1 MTRPT
6 GETSQPTEV
15 TYCYRHP
22 KREARVRCVRCD
34 RPICPECMRPASV
47 GFQCPDDARSG
58 ARSVRTQRT
67 AVGARLTDGRAW
79 VTIGFIVL
87 NVAVYA
93 VTALQRGG
101 SLNDPTGS
109 PLFQSW
115 SLLPYDIHRNGAY
128 WQLITSA
135 FLHLSLL
142 HIALNMISLGI
153 IGPPLEALLGRWR
166 FAAVYVVCALG
177 SSAADY
183 CFGNP
188 FGAVA
193 GASGAIFGLFGI
205 ALMMVRRLGLDLQWL
220 AGVIVFNFIF
230 TFSVSNISKLGHVG
244 GFVTGL
250 LCALALA
257 GLPRHRQRLPLQV
270 QLFGLGGIV
279 VLVIVLVA
287 ARSASPL
294 APAWLG

>member
-1 MTRPT
+1 VTAPT

-15 TYCYRHP
+15 SYCYRHP
-22 KREARVRCVRCD
+22 KREAMVRCVRCD
-34 RPICPECMRPASV
+34 RPICPDCMRPASV
-47 GFQCPDDARSG
+47 GFQCPDDVRSG
-58 ARSVRTQRT
+58 VRSIRTQRT
-67 AVGARLTDGRAW
+67 SVGARLTDSRPF
-79 VTIGFIVL
+79 VTIGLVVL

-93 VTALQRGG
+93 VTALQPGG

-109 PLFQSW
+109 TLFRDW
-115 SLLPYDIHRNGAY
+115 SLLPYDIHQNGAY
-128 WQLITSA
+128 WQLLTSA
-135 FLHLSLL
+135 FLHLNLL
-142 HIALNMISLGI
+142 HIALNMISLVI

-166 FAAVYVVCALG
+166 FGTVYVVCALG

-188 FGAVA
+188 LGAVA

-220 AGVIVFNFIF
+220 AGIIVFNFIF

-257 GLPRHRQRLPLQV
+257 GLPRHRRRLPLQV
-270 QLFGLGGIV
+270 QLLGLGGIV
-279 VLVIVLVA
+279 VLVIVLVG

-294 APAWLG
+294 APAWLS